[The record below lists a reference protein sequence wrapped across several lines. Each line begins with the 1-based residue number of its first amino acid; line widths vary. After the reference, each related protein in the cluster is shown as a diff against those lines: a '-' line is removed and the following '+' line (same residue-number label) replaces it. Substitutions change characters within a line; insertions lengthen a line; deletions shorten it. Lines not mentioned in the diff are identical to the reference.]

1 MAAGVRIRG
10 PYHGQTGYDYHT
22 REFTRALVG
31 QGIEVALEQVGEW
44 GPAGLPYELREPWF
58 EHLRRPASLR
68 ANLHIAFP
76 TQVRPALWTPDIN
89 YTMFE
94 LTRIPEQ
101 WVEAHSRAD
110 LIVLPTQH
118 SRRAW
123 IDSGV
128 PEGKLRLCPLGVRTD
143 LFRPGVP
150 PFDLGNAGGRPIGSY
165 AARFLN
171 VSAVGGRKNIEGLLR
186 VWLRATRPTDDAVL
200 VLKRGTTMAGSVAH
214 LERAVRGAE
223 DAAGKRLREA
233 APLAFIDLVLPD
245 ADVPRFFAA
254 GTHYISL
261 SFGEGWDLPMSQA
274 AAAGL
279 RLIAPRHS
287 AYLDY
292 LDDSVASMIE
302 SREVA
307 AVSTS
312 DAWSA
317 ALFEGA
323 NWWAPDEDEAVEH
336 VRRAI
341 AGDDVPAASARAR
354 MVERFTWD
362 HAARRLLEII
372 EECDL
377 LPMRR

>member
-10 PYHGQTGYDYHT
+10 PYLGQTGYDYHT
-22 REFTRALVG
+22 RELARALVRR
-31 QGIEVALEQVGEW
+31 GIEVALEQLGEW

-58 EHLRRPASLR
+58 ERLRRPASVR

-76 TQVRPALWTPDIN
+76 TQVRPAPWTPHLN

-94 LTRIPEQ
+94 ATRIPES
-101 WVEAHSRAD
+101 WARAHSRAD
-110 LIVLPTQH
+110 LIVLPTEH

-123 IDSGV
+123 INSGV
-128 PEGKLRLCPLGVRTD
+128 PEEKLRLCPLGVRTD

-150 PFDLGNAGGRPIGSY
+150 SLDLADASDRPIGSY
-165 AARFLN
+165 ATRFLN
-171 VSAVGGRKNIEGLLR
+171 VSAVSGRKNLEGLLR
-186 VWLRATRPTDDAVL
+186 VWLRATRADDDAVL
-200 VLKRGTTMAGSVAH
+200 VVKRGTTMTGALAH
-214 LERAVRGAE
+214 FGRTVRDAE
-223 DAAGKRLREA
+223 DAVGKRLREA
-233 APLAFIDLVLPD
+233 APVAFVDLVLPD
-245 ADVPRFFAA
+245 ADLPRLFAA

-274 AAAGL
+274 AASGL

-317 ALFEGA
+317 ELFDGA
-323 NWWAPDEDEAVEH
+323 RWWAPDEDQAVEY

-341 AGDDVPAASARAR
+341 AGEDAPAASARAR

-362 HAARRLLEII
+362 HAARRLLAII
-372 EECDL
+372 EECEVM
-377 LPMRR
+377 PVRR